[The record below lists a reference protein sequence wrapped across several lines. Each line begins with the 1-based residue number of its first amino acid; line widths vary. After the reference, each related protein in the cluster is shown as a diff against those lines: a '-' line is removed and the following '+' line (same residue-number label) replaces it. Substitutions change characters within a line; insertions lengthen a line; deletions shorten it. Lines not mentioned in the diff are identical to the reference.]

1 MGRGAHPG
9 NLRQRLRYVLSDETR
24 RRFTDNG
31 LALKNVV
38 AGLGAAAGSERERF
52 IELAGQSTRLRSL
65 LGMVARGKQLSS
77 LNAVAANAMVF
88 DPGFWTWRGAWGREP
103 QLEAACRT
111 LAGHLLE
118 DDRAGSINRLVH
130 HLRLDAVELHGILE
144 AIGFEGGKVPD
155 DERLQ
160 LDLLQ
165 ALRLALIFRVFILSA
180 QLPRFAT
187 RNDISHEQI
196 LRQALALEIPE
207 VLVFIRRF
215 FPHRAELCD
224 DARFD

>member
-1 MGRGAHPG
+1 M
-9 NLRQRLRYVLSDETR
+9 
-24 RRFTDNG
+24 
-31 LALKNVV
+31 VV
-38 AGLGAAAGSERERF
+38 
-52 IELAGQSTRLRSL
+52 
-65 LGMVARGKQLSS
+65 
-77 LNAVAANAMVF
+77 
-88 DPGFWTWRGAWGREP
+88 DPGVWTWRGAWGREP

-207 VLVFIRRF
+207 VLVFIRRI
-215 FPHRAELCD
+215 FPHRAELSD
-224 DARFD
+224 DARFDEPASYRPQGMDDYGRLESEILEPLEQAYELVREIGTGIAHHFGAFG